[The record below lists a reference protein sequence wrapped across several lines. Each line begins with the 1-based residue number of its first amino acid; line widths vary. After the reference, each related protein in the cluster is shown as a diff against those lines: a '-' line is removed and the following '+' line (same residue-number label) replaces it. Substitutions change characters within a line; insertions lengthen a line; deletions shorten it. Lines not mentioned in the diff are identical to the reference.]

1 MYLGPANNNRA
12 STALTFFL
20 EAVEKYGWPSRVR
33 GDEGVENVKVAE
45 AMFSVKGTGR
55 GSFIAGKSVHNQ
67 RIERLWRD
75 VWVSATQLFYEVLHS
90 LEEDGL
96 LDLSNVVHLFCAH
109 HIFIPRLANTL
120 HTFVEAWDNHP
131 LRTEGGLTP
140 NQLWVLGHMTDV
152 EAEESEYLQ
161 NPEMFGTDWESF
173 GPVSNDFG
181 VRVPEYECPIA
192 PAAMEA
198 VRSIINPL
206 ADSASFGKDLY
217 VTMLQIV
224 TSTGN

>member
-1 MYLGPANNNRA
+1 MI
-12 STALTFFL
+12 
-20 EAVEKYGWPSRVR
+20 AVVM
-33 GDEGVENVKVAE
+33 NL
-45 AMFSVKGTGR
+45 FCLQ
-55 GSFIAGKSVHNQ
+55 F

-152 EAEESEYLQ
+152 EAEESEVCISRLLA
-161 NPEMFGTDWESF
+161 
-173 GPVSNDFG
+173 VLL
-181 VRVPEYECPIA
+181 
-192 PAAMEA
+192 AASE
-198 VRSIINPL
+198 
-206 ADSASFGKDLY
+206 
-217 VTMLQIV
+217 
-224 TSTGN
+224 

>member
-1 MYLGPANNNRA
+1 
-12 STALTFFL
+12 
-20 EAVEKYGWPSRVR
+20 
-33 GDEGVENVKVAE
+33 
-45 AMFSVKGTGR
+45 
-55 GSFIAGKSVHNQ
+55 
-67 RIERLWRD
+67 
-75 VWVSATQLFYEVLHS
+75 
-90 LEEDGL
+90 
-96 LDLSNVVHLFCAH
+96 
-109 HIFIPRLANTL
+109 
-120 HTFVEAWDNHP
+120 
-131 LRTEGGLTP
+131 
-140 NQLWVLGHMTDV
+140 
-152 EAEESEYLQ
+152 
-161 NPEMFGTDWESF
+161 MFGTDWESF